1 MVQNPPGKNLK
12 RNFLQPTRLSPTPA
26 NSTQKGGEGD
36 ITDIIYVYYCIY
48 ISHYKTATLSYKYVQ
63 YNNVRINENKIH
75 IE

>member
-26 NSTQKGGEGD
+26 NSAQKGGEGD
-36 ITDIIYVYYCIY
+36 ITDILYIIIYMEHI
-48 ISHYKTATLSYKYVQ
+48 YVQ
-63 YNNVRINENKIH
+63 YNNNVRINENKID